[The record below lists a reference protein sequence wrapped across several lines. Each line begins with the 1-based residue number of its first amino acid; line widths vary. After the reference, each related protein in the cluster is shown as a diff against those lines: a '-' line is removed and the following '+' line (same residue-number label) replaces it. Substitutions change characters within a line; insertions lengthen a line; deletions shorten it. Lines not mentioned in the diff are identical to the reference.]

1 MQPMTILIPTKIIF
15 GVESHS
21 KIPEEVRG
29 LGGEAVFLVTDK
41 GVAQTDFFKKV
52 IDLLQASKIGVEIFD
67 DVESDPSDKTV
78 EKAFNLFQKRK
89 ATVLLAIGGG
99 SPIDTAKA
107 VGILAT
113 NGGRIH
119 DYEAIDRIK
128 TPPLPLIAVPT
139 TAGTGSE
146 VSGTSVITDTERGL
160 KMSIRHARFNPAR
173 VAILEPLALTSLPA
187 SVAAHA
193 GMDAFVHALESY
205 VSLQSSPLT
214 QGITLH
220 AIRLIAESIR
230 PFVANRSN
238 LEAGANM
245 LSGAAMG
252 AIGFTNTG
260 AGNVHCMA
268 RFVGSFFH
276 VPHGLANAVCLAY
289 VVEFNMMAC
298 PDKFARVAQ
307 AMGVQID
314 GMTSLEAAR
323 SAISAIKVLCEDIGI
338 PRNLKE
344 IGGKEEAIPK
354 IAQLAFQANYNRWNP
369 RYTTEEDFV
378 KLFRRAMG

>member
-119 DYEAIDRIK
+119 DYEAIDRRK
-128 TPPLPLIAVPT
+128 
-139 TAGTGSE
+139 GRGDSKDSSTGFPGKLQPSE
-146 VSGTSVITDTERGL
+146 
-160 KMSIRHARFNPAR
+160 
-173 VAILEPLALTSLPA
+173 
-187 SVAAHA
+187 
-193 GMDAFVHALESY
+193 
-205 VSLQSSPLT
+205 SPLHHR
-214 QGITLH
+214 GGFCKTL
-220 AIRLIAESIR
+220 S
-230 PFVANRSN
+230 
-238 LEAGANM
+238 
-245 LSGAAMG
+245 
-252 AIGFTNTG
+252 
-260 AGNVHCMA
+260 
-268 RFVGSFFH
+268 
-276 VPHGLANAVCLAY
+276 
-289 VVEFNMMAC
+289 
-298 PDKFARVAQ
+298 
-307 AMGVQID
+307 
-314 GMTSLEAAR
+314 
-323 SAISAIKVLCEDIGI
+323 
-338 PRNLKE
+338 
-344 IGGKEEAIPK
+344 
-354 IAQLAFQANYNRWNP
+354 
-369 RYTTEEDFV
+369 
-378 KLFRRAMG
+378 